1 MYNSWFDLREQLP
14 QVPREAQL
22 LAQGR
27 IGATGEQLADRE
39 REREQAGQ
47 VRGCA
52 MNPVEHP
59 HGGGNHQHARGALHR
74 VRSVMGFVLGG
85 MLVACALFELDSAC
99 SPGRPCGLWFD
110 SSNTGAPLRLAT
122 PPLCPGSPARVRRS
136 AKALVRRLLHAHVPV
151 RGSRTDGTSHEMLA
165 ESL

>member
-1 MYNSWFDLREQLP
+1 MSNSWSDLREQLP

-59 HGGGNHQHARGALHR
+59 HGGGNHQHVRGALRR
-74 VRSVMGFVLGG
+74 VHSMMGFVLGG
-85 MLVACALFELDSAC
+85 MA
-99 SPGRPCGLWFD
+99 CGL
-110 SSNTGAPLRLAT
+110 S
-122 PPLCPGSPARVRRS
+122 
-136 AKALVRRLLHAHVPV
+136 LV
-151 RGSRTDGTSHEMLA
+151 
-165 ESL
+165 